1 MNANVYRVGCISP
14 CQFHVIVN
22 ARYNTCVDDE
32 LSGSSSVIRS
42 AASDAG
48 QFNQTDSAA
57 GMSALRVGH
66 NCQAR
71 DNDQGLEHHAVV
83 ALHAM

>member
-1 MNANVYRVGCISP
+1 
-14 CQFHVIVN
+14 
-22 ARYNTCVDDE
+22 
-32 LSGSSSVIRS
+32 
-42 AASDAG
+42 
-48 QFNQTDSAA
+48 
-57 GMSALRVGH
+57 MSALRVGH